1 VTFRR
6 DDTVLVPATVVAC
19 PGHLTLIR
27 LPGGCTAW
35 ADTRLLIPRSAV
47 TVHRDEEETKP

>member
-1 VTFRR
+1 MTFRR
-6 DDTVLVPATVVAC
+6 DDDVLVPATVVAC